1 MDVSTK
7 LRIKFRHLDAFSAIA
22 RAGSLKRAAEQLNLT
37 QPAISKTLKEL
48 EDIAGARLMERSR
61 AGVRLTPAGDVFLNF
76 AEQSTNALRHGLRS
90 VRGGGEMS
98 DRLRIGALPSV
109 AGTLIP
115 EAVARF
121 MAEAPDTLVEVQE
134 GQHHDLTALLRSG
147 ALDLV
152 AGRLGRPDSMVGLTF
167 RQLYAEP
174 VIVVADP
181 TKPAAKLTSLADL
194 FECLVLYPPQNSAIR
209 PLVARAMISAGLPL
223 FETRIETTSAAFAR
237 ATLSQ
242 HDNAVWVISQG
253 VVQADLDAGTLVA
266 LDLSLD
272 QTAGAVGIVTR
283 ADDIATSAA
292 RAFTKTLADGYP
304 G

>member
-1 MDVSTK
+1 MDANTK
-7 LRIKFRHLDAFSAIA
+7 LRIKFRHLDAFIAIA

-98 DRLRIGALPSV
+98 DSLRIGALPSV

-167 RQLYAEP
+167 RQLYTEP

-223 FETRIETTSAAFAR
+223 FETRIETTSTAFAR

-253 VVQADLDAGTLVA
+253 VVQADLDAGSLVA

-272 QTAGAVGIVTR
+272 QTAGAVGIMTR
-283 ADDIATSAA
+283 ADDIATSSA
-292 RAFTKTLADGYP
+292 RAFTKVLAEGYP

>member
-1 MDVSTK
+1 MDRRTK

-48 EDIAGARLMERSR
+48 EDIAGARLMERNR

-115 EAVARF
+115 RAVARF
-121 MAEAPDTLVEVQE
+121 MSEAPDTLVEVQE
-134 GQHHDLTALLRSG
+134 GLHHDLTAQLRSG

-167 RQLYAEP
+167 RQLYTEP

-181 TKPAAKLTSLADL
+181 KKPAATLTSLADL

-209 PLVARAMISAGLPL
+209 PLVARAMIAAGLPL

-237 ATLSQ
+237 ATLTQ

-253 VVQADLDAGTLVA
+253 VVQAELDAGRLVA

-272 QTAGAVGIVTR
+272 QTAGAVGIMTR
-283 ADDIATSAA
+283 ADDIATSSA
-292 RAFTKTLADGYP
+292 RAFIKTLAEG
-304 G
+304 

>member
-1 MDVSTK
+1 MDPRTK

-115 EAVARF
+115 RAVARF

-134 GQHHDLTALLRSG
+134 GQHHDLTAQLRSG

-167 RQLYAEP
+167 RQLYTEP

-181 TKPAAKLTSLADL
+181 KNPAAMLTSLADL

-242 HDNAVWVISQG
+242 HDNAAWVISQG

-272 QTAGAVGIVTR
+272 QTAGAVGIMTR

-292 RAFTKTLADGYP
+292 RAFIKTLAEG
-304 G
+304 